1 MKRLSEIKSPINELT
16 AFQDPPTVLI
26 MRRKGI
32 RLFPNGQ
39 RVATYKN
46 DNLDIE
52 LAIPYNPQT
61 LGQHKISTIGTAITA
76 TEETLEEGEFGNLQK
91 HHTAK
96 GVFKKHG
103 FTHMEQ
109 EKQNGAHVSWFR
121 GGTTK
126 KLDTVAKHLGLT
138 KSGEGRDTEY
148 RGEKHHIS
156 TNHEGETVLRT
167 HTSANDK
174 AGIDENTRPSDTL
187 FGAYVHSSQLPGRPK
202 AHHLLNHVES
212 RYGEKAATHLK
223 AAANHYAAGETELA
237 NHHYAKFKHQAS
249 LVGEEFMDEA
259 YNPAAV
265 EKAIKASKPK
275 IGSKE
280 RIAIHRL
287 LKGRHGDPTTHG
299 PKEHPVSKPM
309 KALLTGEETIVEA
322 TIHSLHSIAKSKT
335 PATVRFKNGSNAMVH
350 HGTAARIMRLHS
362 LMREHNKRKVEALVN
377 SSPDGLKKVVDF
389 VDVHLK

>member
-1 MKRLSEIKSPINELT
+1 MKRLQDIVKRPLQELT
-16 AFQDPPTVLI
+16 AFTDPPTVLI

-46 DNLDIE
+46 DNLDLE
-52 LAIPYNPQT
+52 VAIPYNPQT
-61 LGQHKISTIGTAITA
+61 LGQHKIATIGTAVA
-76 TEETLEEGEFGNLQK
+76 EEK
-91 HHTAK
+91 
-96 GVFKKHG
+96 V
-103 FTHMEQ
+103 
-109 EKQNGAHVSWFR
+109 
-121 GGTTK
+121 
-126 KLDTVAKHLGLT
+126 
-138 KSGEGRDTEY
+138 
-148 RGEKHHIS
+148 
-156 TNHEGETVLRT
+156 
-167 HTSANDK
+167 
-174 AGIDENTRPSDTL
+174 DENSMPSDTL
-187 FGAYVHSSQLPGRPK
+187 FGAYVHSTQLPGRPK
-202 AHHLLNHVES
+202 AHNLLNHVET
-212 RYGEKAATHLK
+212 RYGEKAAGHLK
-223 AAANHYAAGETELA
+223 AAATHYAAGETELA
-237 NHHYAKFKHQAS
+237 NHHYSKFKHQAS

-259 YNPAAV
+259 YNPDAV

-275 IGSKE
+275 IGSRE

-362 LMREHNKRKVEALVN
+362 LMRKHNKRKVEALVN